1 MNLYNCM
8 CIYAICSVFQKAYPT
23 RIKGLNCYR
32 MPLMFEAL
40 LKFCKTLLSDK
51 LSNRAS
57 KSWISMALPHANIT
71 NLHISF
77 RLVEFICHQQPISH
91 RKHIL
96 KVSNQVIQKPAFLVS
111 YSYRDYL
118 EDLYIVGASYYMTLS
133 YKQRMNA
140 LIRLRGCAD
149 WSSHLL
155 FANHRHIIFRFI
167 ANLATE
173 IAPKTHTKQ

>member
-1 MNLYNCM
+1 M
-8 CIYAICSVFQKAYPT
+8 CIFAICSVFQKAYPT

-118 EDLYIVGASYYMTLS
+118 EDFYIVGANYYMTLS

-155 FANHRHIIFRFI
+155 FANHRQHYFPLHSKPGYGNR
-167 ANLATE
+167 
-173 IAPKTHTKQ
+173 TKNTY